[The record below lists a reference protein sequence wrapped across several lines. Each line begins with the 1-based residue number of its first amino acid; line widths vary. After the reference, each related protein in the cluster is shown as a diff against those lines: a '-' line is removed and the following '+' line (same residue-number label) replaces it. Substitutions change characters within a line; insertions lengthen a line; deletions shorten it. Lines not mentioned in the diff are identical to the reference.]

1 MVSIFYEK
9 HFNVEVKCFLCDAPA
24 RSFLKDFISH
34 TGYNKCERCCVP
46 GTYEGRVVLNEE
58 TEYPKRSKETFKQ
71 FGYNDHQNIIS
82 PLIEVGVGV
91 INLLPPD
98 YMHLVCL
105 GVVRR
110 ILNYMKK
117 GSGGKISANQIN
129 EISSILLSL
138 NGYTTSE
145 FSQQPRSLEDLDR
158 WKVTD
163 FWQLLLNTGPIVLQD
178 IISDNAYEHFL
189 ALSITLTI
197 LLQSDDTIR
206 CQYFDYAQDLIR
218 HFVYNSKYV
227 YGNTFAVYNIYNLL
241 HLPDDCFYQRST
253 LNTISCFLFENF
265 LQRLKKSVLRTQI
278 PVVQVVKCQ

>member
-1 MVSIFYEK
+1 MFGSSSKNFELYE
-9 HFNVEVKCFLCDAPA
+9 
-24 RSFLKDFISH
+24 
-34 TGYNKCERCCVP
+34 ERKN
-46 GTYEGRVVLNEE
+46 GRWW
-58 TEYPKRSKETFKQ
+58 
-71 FGYNDHQNIIS
+71 
-82 PLIEVGVGV
+82 
-91 INLLPPD
+91 
-98 YMHLVCL
+98 
-105 GVVRR
+105 
-110 ILNYMKK
+110 
-117 GSGGKISANQIN
+117 SGGKISANEIN

-138 NGYTTSE
+138 NDYTTSE

-163 FWQLLLNTGPIVLQD
+163 FWQFLLNTGAIVLQD

-206 CQYFDYAQDLIR
+206 CHYFDYAQGLIR

-227 YGNTFAVYNIYNLL
+227 YGNTFTVYNIYNLL
-241 HLPDDCFYQRST
+241 HLPDDRFYKRST